1 MFYEVEVNNGEACI
15 IGFTNN
21 GLLFIDEHGRI
32 PEFPLEF
39 DRLPVTRIG
48 EYAFCDKRIT
58 RLPESWGNITAL
70 GQLSFSNNEIFELP
84 EDWGIVSNIGDYC
97 FLHNNIT
104 TISNWGIIQKIGVY
118 AFCSNE
124 IEQINDWGD
133 LRVISKGAFE
143 KNNIEEL
150 TASFRNIEAIRNRAF
165 AGNNILSEIGD
176 MYMVPQVESDVFV
189 GNPGDGILHTKY
201 VNENEHYRRATGN

>member
-70 GQLSFSNNEIFELP
+70 GQFSFSNNEIFELP

-133 LRVISKGAFE
+133 LRASAREHSRRTTLRSLQQVSGTSKQ
-143 KNNIEEL
+143 
-150 TASFRNIEAIRNRAF
+150 
-165 AGNNILSEIGD
+165 SEIGL
-176 MYMVPQVESDVFV
+176 SL
-189 GNPGDGILHTKY
+189 GTIS
-201 VNENEHYRRATGN
+201 

>member
-58 RLPESWGNITAL
+58 RLPESWGNITTL
-70 GQLSFSNNEIFELP
+70 GVKAFATNEISELP
-84 EDWGIVSNIGDYC
+84 TYWGIVSEIGDSC
-97 FLHNNIT
+97 FQRNNIKV
-104 TISNWGIIQKIGVY
+104 IFNWGIIQEVGKC
-118 AFCSNE
+118 AFYVND
-124 IEQINDWGD
+124 IERIDNWGD
-133 LRVISKGAFE
+133 LRVIRQGAFCS
-143 KNNIEEL
+143 NNISEL
-150 TASFRNIEAIRNRAF
+150 TASFRGIESIEAVAF
-165 AGNNILSEIGD
+165 AGNNIYSEIGD
-176 MYMVPQVESDVFV
+176 MYMVPQVKCNVFDR
-189 GNPGDGILHTKY
+189 NPGARTLFKKY
-201 VNENEHYRRATGN
+201 LEERKRYCLATRN